1 MKITENY
8 LKKIIGEEAK
18 KLLNEEV
25 TEDDKYFYVNVKFP
39 KPLEPGKSGYSL
51 KRTVYSQQA
60 LEKAQDEIIA
70 ATRTRTD
77 FRPDMFPYKVTK
89 KFIGNDTF
97 QVIYPKITYAQYQKY
112 RDEVMGKEQ
121 ETPVVSN
128 TPTAVPN
135 APAATQAPIAQAPN
149 AKPALQPN
157 SKVKHTKSGTS
168 LTFIRS
174 EGNKAYVT
182 DGTKSYKVNIASL
195 TPELQESKIF
205 KTSYVQQVIKEE
217 TAKYL
222 KEMKIKFNKGSL
234 EELDMYK
241 AKAAYRGG
249 LEGAKQG
256 LNVGHAMAGPQIG
269 GLVGAAIGGVS
280 GAYNA
285 YKDYD
290 ANQQNL
296 KKAYTRQMDDYYSRT
311 AMSDP
316 DNPPVDPDIGGISGA
331 SLPKPTPKPVANKPM
346 PKPAPK
352 PVAKPPPVA
361 PTEPPDE
368 VFEPE
373 NYLQVQGKGKLRF
386 KPQK

>member
-8 LKKIIGEEAK
+8 LKKIIKEERK
-18 KLLNEEV
+18 KLLSEEV
-25 TEDDKYFYVNVKFP
+25 TEQGDDYVITVNQKPMQDKGLERTAVTTKARTELAKKLSGQENVK
-39 KPLEPGKSGYSL
+39 GSL
-51 KRTVYSQQA
+51 QGASIKQVKQ
-60 LEKAQDEIIA
+60 IA
-70 ATRTRTD
+70 N
-77 FRPDMFPYKVTK
+77 
-89 KFIGNDTF
+89 G
-97 QVIYPKITYAQYQKY
+97 QYQV
-112 RDEVMGKEQ
+112 RIPKEGVQFVASQ
-121 ETPVVSN
+121 ETPAAST
-128 TPTAVPN
+128 TPVAA
-135 APAATQAPIAQAPN
+135 APATPAPVQSPITQAPAPQV
-149 AKPALQPN
+149 ATVKPTLQPN
-157 SKVKHTKSGTS
+157 SKVKHKKSGTT
-168 LTFIRS
+168 LTFVRA
-174 EGNKAYVT
+174 EGDKAYVT
-182 DGTKSYKVNIASL
+182 DGTRHYKVNIASL

-217 TAKYL
+217 TTKFL

-241 AKAAYRGG
+241 AKEAYRGG

-256 LNVGHAMAGPQIG
+256 LNVGPAMAGPQIG
-269 GLVGAAIGGVS
+269 GLVGAAIGGAS

-285 YKDYD
+285 YKAYD

-331 SLPKPTPKPVANKPM
+331 SLPKPTPKPVVKPM

-352 PVAKPPPVA
+352 PVAKPPPA
-361 PTEPPDE
+361 TPTEPPDE